1 MRISLLEIKNFRGV
15 KTGKIQFRDHTVL
28 IGPNNSCK
36 TTIIEALAF
45 VLGRDRLIRSLT
57 EHDFFESSPEPTTRI
72 VITATVTGFEP
83 PDFTQHPDWFGDR
96 RAVPV
101 WFDPDSGTV
110 LPEQTETRQLLAC
123 QIAFAARFNAD
134 TLEVDIARYFNDGD
148 DKDVFEEENFI
159 SVPPKLIRE
168 VGFFLIPASRSW
180 DRMLSFSSELFRRVI
195 RTTDGLPAKTVLD
208 ERDRLRG
215 PDRKLEDDERLAP
228 VVNAV
233 NGEIATLLGN
243 TTPLCLRVTATD
255 SASVLE
261 AITPHFQTE
270 TRTPIPAKRQGSGL
284 VSLQSLFLLLHFG
297 QRRIADGE
305 SFFMAL
311 EEPELHLPPAVQR
324 SVLNRL
330 QALSTQTIITTHS
343 PLVAGYC
350 DAASLLIVRNIGGV
364 LDVRPM
370 VSKPLRQEATNA
382 VRRLYQINRVET
394 AAAMMSEC
402 LLVPEGRFDFD
413 WLTLLL
419 RVAELDPGGTEHC
432 LFGVRIGIVP
442 TSDAKVR
449 ETCEALSKAHPMVC
463 ALVDGD
469 IDGKGYADLLDG
481 AGVGAKR
488 VLLWPDDWMIE
499 DIVGWIVQAD
509 EDNFMRKLNADL
521 SVAPGDRATLVQ
533 RLRSPDRPAHGL
545 KGDGVAYEIVA
556 NALSE
561 SGPCRARTRALLH
574 AVSNACTGAQ
584 ARGFAA
590 QQRGQGQIP
599 RLVFAPWA

>member
-261 AITPHFQTE
+261 AIT
-270 TRTPIPAKRQGSGL
+270 
-284 VSLQSLFLLLHFG
+284 
-297 QRRIADGE
+297 
-305 SFFMAL
+305 
-311 EEPELHLPPAVQR
+311 
-324 SVLNRL
+324 
-330 QALSTQTIITTHS
+330 
-343 PLVAGYC
+343 
-350 DAASLLIVRNIGGV
+350 
-364 LDVRPM
+364 
-370 VSKPLRQEATNA
+370 
-382 VRRLYQINRVET
+382 
-394 AAAMMSEC
+394 
-402 LLVPEGRFDFD
+402 
-413 WLTLLL
+413 
-419 RVAELDPGGTEHC
+419 
-432 LFGVRIGIVP
+432 
-442 TSDAKVR
+442 
-449 ETCEALSKAHPMVC
+449 
-463 ALVDGD
+463 
-469 IDGKGYADLLDG
+469 
-481 AGVGAKR
+481 
-488 VLLWPDDWMIE
+488 
-499 DIVGWIVQAD
+499 
-509 EDNFMRKLNADL
+509 
-521 SVAPGDRATLVQ
+521 LVQ

>member
-1 MRISLLEIKNFRGV
+1 MRISLLEINNFRGV
-15 KTGKIQFRDHTVL
+15 KAGKIQFRDHTVL

-36 TTIIEALAF
+36 TTVIEALAF
-45 VLGRDRLIRSLT
+45 VLGRDRLVRTLT
-57 EHDFFESSPEPTTRI
+57 EHDFFDSSPEPTTRI
-72 VITATVTGFEP
+72 TIAATVTGFDP
-83 PDFTQHPDWFGDR
+83 PDFTQQPDWFGDR

-101 WFDPDSGTV
+101 WFDPENGAV
-110 LPEQTETRQLLAC
+110 LPEQTDPRQLLAC
-123 QIAFAARFNAD
+123 QIMFAARFNAD
-134 TLEVDIARYFNDGD
+134 TLEVDTARYFNGGD
-148 DKDVFEEENFI
+148 DKDVFEEDNYI
-159 SVPPKLIRE
+159 RVPPRLIRD
-168 VGFFLIPASRSW
+168 VGFFLVPASRSW

-195 RTTDGLPAKTVLD
+195 RTADGLPAKTVVD
-208 ERDRLRG
+208 ERDRLRN
-215 PDRKLEDDERLAP
+215 PNPKLEDDARLAP
-228 VVNAV
+228 VVKAV
-233 NGEIATLLGN
+233 NGEIAMLLGS
-243 TTPLCLRVTATD
+243 TTPLRLRVTATD

-270 TRTPIPAKRQGSGL
+270 ARMPIPAKRQGSGL

-297 QRRIADGE
+297 QRRIAEGE

-350 DAASLLIVRNIGGV
+350 DAESLLIVRNVGGV

-370 VSKPLRQEATNA
+370 LTKPLGQEATNA
-382 VRRLYQINRVET
+382 VRRLYQISRVET
-394 AAAMMSEC
+394 AAAIMSEC
-402 LLVPEGRFDFD
+402 VLVPEGRFDFD

-419 RVAELDPGGTEHC
+419 RVAELDRGGTEPC

-442 TSDAKVR
+442 TSDAKVK
-449 ETCEALSKAHPMVC
+449 ETCKALSRAHPMVC

-469 IDGKGYADLLDG
+469 ADGKGYADLLDG

-488 VLLWPDDWMIE
+488 VLLWPDDWMME
-499 DIVGWIVQAD
+499 DIVGWIIQAD
-509 EDNFMRKLNADL
+509 QATVMQNLNVDW
-521 SVAPGDRATLVQ
+521 SVAPGDLATLVQ
-533 RLRSPDRPAHGL
+533 RLKSPDRAACGL

-561 SGPCRARTRALLH
+561 SDRCRARTRTLLH
-574 AVSNACTGAQ
+574 AMSNACTGAA
-584 ARGFAA
+584 ARGFVAE
-590 QQRGQGQIP
+590 QRGQGQIP
-599 RLVFAPWA
+599 RLVFTPWS